1 MRYVI
6 TGGSGY
12 IGSRLV
18 DLLERRDDTEKIVV
32 CDLAP
37 PKGYR
42 PHTEFE
48 RVDVRDREAVRSV
61 LERVRPDVLVHLAFI
76 LNPSHDEQFAY
87 DVDVNGTHNV
97 LEAAGESGTRQVL
110 VTTSGVAYGAF
121 PDNPV
126 PLTEDDPV
134 RGVAGFTYARDKTES
149 DRLCQLWALKYPE
162 RVMTIVRPCIVFGP
176 NVDNYLVR
184 LWTKQP
190 FAVDA
195 GTIDNQIQF
204 VHEDDV
210 VEGITALLLGRHA
223 GAFNVAGDGL
233 MTNRECAELIGMPI
247 RRMPLRLYRG
257 LARVM
262 WKLRQSEV
270 PPGGIDFA
278 VYSWLLSNEKLKRT
292 TGWTPK
298 YSSRETF
305 EITMRAHGKLPPA
318 EAPKTEFPTA
328 TLAA

>member
-18 DLLERRDDTEKIVV
+18 DLLERRDDTEKIVI

-48 RVDVRDREAVRSV
+48 RLDVRDRGAVHSV

-76 LNPSHDEQFAY
+76 LNPSHDEEFAY
-87 DVDVNGTHNV
+87 NVDVNGTHNV
-97 LEAAGESGTRQVL
+97 LEAADKAGTRQVL

-126 PLTEDDPV
+126 PLTETDPV
-134 RGVAGFTYARDKTES
+134 RGVSSFPYARDKTES
-149 DRLCQLWALKYPE
+149 DRLCQLWAAAHPD

-184 LWTKQP
+184 LWTKAP
-190 FAVDA
+190 FSPDA
-195 GTIDNQIQF
+195 GHLDNPIQF

-210 VEGITALLLGRHA
+210 VEAMSALLLGRHA

-233 MTNRECAELIGMPI
+233 MTLRECSEAIGTPI
-247 RRMPLRLYRG
+247 RRMPLRAYRG
-257 LARVM
+257 LARALWAARV
-262 WKLRQSEV
+262 SEA
-270 PPGGIDFA
+270 PPGQIEFA
-278 VYSWLLSNEKLKRT
+278 LHPWVVSNEKLKRT
-292 TGWTPK
+292 AGWSPRYT
-298 YSSRETF
+298 SRETF
-305 EITMRAHGKLPPA
+305 EITMRTHGKLPPA
-318 EAPKTEFPTA
+318 KSP
-328 TLAA
+328 AADPAASDP

>member
-18 DLLERRDDTEKIVV
+18 DLLERRDDTEKIVI
-32 CDLAP
+32 CDVAA

-42 PHTEFE
+42 PHTEYE
-48 RVDVRDREAVRSV
+48 RLDVRDRAAVRSV

-97 LEAAGESGTRQVL
+97 LEAAAAAGTQQVL

-121 PDNPV
+121 ADNPV
-126 PLTEDDPV
+126 PLTEEDPV

-149 DRLCQLWALKYPE
+149 DRLCQLWALEHPD

-195 GTIDNQIQF
+195 GTIDKQVQF

-210 VEGITALLLGRHA
+210 VEGIAALLLGRHR

-233 MTNRECAELIGMPI
+233 TTNRECAELIDTKI
-247 RRMPLRLYRG
+247 RKMPLGVYRRI
-257 LARVM
+257 AHAM

-270 PPGGIDFA
+270 PPGGIEFA
-278 VYSWLLSNEKLKRT
+278 VHSWLLSNEKLKRT
-292 TGWTPK
+292 TGWSPK
-298 YSSRETF
+298 HTSRETF

-318 EAPKTEFPTA
+318 QTSGTEFPAA

>member
-18 DLLERRDDTEKIVV
+18 DLLERRDDTEKIVI
-32 CDLAP
+32 CDVAA

-42 PHTEFE
+42 PHTEYE
-48 RVDVRDREAVRSV
+48 RLDVRDRQAVRSV

-76 LNPSHDEQFAY
+76 LNPSHDEEFAY
-87 DVDVNGTHNV
+87 NVDVNGTHNV
-97 LEAAGESGTRQVL
+97 LEAADKVGTRQVL

-149 DRLCQLWALKYPE
+149 DRLCQLWAATHPE

-190 FAVDA
+190 FAVDV
-195 GTIDNQIQF
+195 GTIDRQIQF

-210 VEGITALLLGRHA
+210 VEGITGLLLGRHA

-233 MTNRECAELIGMPI
+233 MTNRECAELIGTPV
-247 RRMPLRLYRG
+247 RKMPLRLYRG

-270 PPGGIDFA
+270 PPGGIEFA
-278 VYSWLLSNEKLKRT
+278 LHSWLLSNEKLKRT
-292 TGWTPK
+292 TGWSPK
-298 YSSRETF
+298 YTSRETF
-305 EITMRAHGKLPPA
+305 EITMRAHGKMPPVQA
-318 EAPKTEFPTA
+318 SGTEFPAA